1 MNKDISL
8 NHVETIRRLLNTMRA
23 SEKMHALMIF
33 GSAGWGKSTTVE
45 EALRLSGADACT
57 LGSYSTPLNLFNY
70 LHEHARQ
77 TVVIDDS
84 SGIYSEPSSMA
95 LLKAATW
102 AQGRPRIIQWGSTSG
117 KASTEEFEF
126 FGKIVIVGNSFPST
140 SDAEA
145 VKSRA
150 FHYQI
155 EISVEK
161 AKLLLFNA
169 ANNVRWYRKTKQA
182 NHVSEFLCRS
192 LNTGNLPQISYRTL
206 QMGYELAEHNPEDW
220 EMLLSQMIS
229 IGTEDPKK
237 LVQNLAKE
245 KISVRE
251 QFSRFEHTTGMK
263 RRTFFKYRRELNIS
277 SR

>member
-1 MNKDISL
+1 MNKENSL
-8 NHVETIRRLLNTMRA
+8 NHVETIRRLLNTLRA
-23 SEKMHALMIF
+23 SDKMHALMIF
-33 GSAGWGKSTTVE
+33 GSAGWGKSTTVD
-45 EALRLSGADACT
+45 EALRLSGAHACT
-57 LGSYSTPLNLFNY
+57 LGSYSTPLNLFNF
-70 LHEHARQ
+70 LHEHANQ
-77 TVVIDDS
+77 IVVIDDS
-84 SGIYSEPSSMA
+84 SGIYNEPSSMA

-102 AQGRPRIIQWGSTSG
+102 AQGRPRILRWGSTTG
-117 KASTEEFEF
+117 KASVEDFEF
-126 FGKIVIVGNSFPST
+126 FGKLVIVGNSFPNT

-161 AKLLLFNA
+161 ARLLLMNA
-169 ANNVRWYRKTKQA
+169 ALNAKWYQNTKQA
-182 NHVSEFLCRS
+182 TCVGEFLCRS
-192 LNTGNLPQISYRTL
+192 LNDGNLGQISYRTL
-206 QMGYELAEHNPEDW
+206 QMGYELAEHNPDDW

-251 QFSRFEHTTGMK
+251 QFSRFERNTGMK

>member
-8 NHVETIRRLLNTMRA
+8 DHVETIRRLLSTMRA

-33 GSAGWGKSTTVE
+33 GSAGWGKSTTVD
-45 EALRLSGADACT
+45 EALRLSGAEACT
-57 LGSYSTPLNLFNY
+57 LGSYSTPLNLFNF
-70 LHEHARQ
+70 LHEHANQ
-77 TVVIDDS
+77 IVVIDDS

-102 AQGRPRIIQWGSTSG
+102 AQGRPRILQWGSTSG
-117 KASTEEFEF
+117 KASAEEFEF
-126 FGKIVIVGNSFPST
+126 FGKLVIVGNSFPNS

-145 VKSRA
+145 VRSRA

-161 AKLLLFNA
+161 AKLLLLSA
-169 ANNVRWYRKTKQA
+169 AKNVKWYRKTKQA
-182 NHVSEFLCRS
+182 THVSEFLCRS

-206 QMGYELAEHNPEDW
+206 QMGYELAEHNPDDW

-229 IGTEDPKK
+229 IGTEDPKTF
-237 LVQNLAKE
+237 VQNLAKE

-251 QFSRFEHTTGMK
+251 QLSRFEHKTGMK
-263 RRTFFKYRRELNIS
+263 RRTFFKYRRELNVS